1 MTFERRAEP
10 PQTNPSASTGERIAP
25 IVGLSALLLLRK
37 RLLWLQLLLLHMLLL
52 ELKAIRLQ
60 LEVLLR

>member
-1 MTFERRAEP
+1 MTFEPISER
-10 PQTNPSASTGERIAP
+10 QKIKPSESIGEKKAP
-25 IVGLSALLLLRK
+25 IVGLFALLLLRQ